1 MKRSFRILGAITLAN
16 GLPQVYIRYPGN
28 LSNGSVTTLS
38 HSTIPR
44 TEARP
49 SEQYMKIILRIIGIA
64 LLNKWMLI
72 GAYISTIGAL
82 IAYVLLP
89 RLFGDAID
97 RIAEGLKSGEIDQ
110 GPIVTIVLI
119 IFGLSVI
126 RGVLSFFQ
134 TYLGEALSQF
144 VSYHIR
150 NQFYDH
156 TQHMSFAFHDRH
168 HTGNLM
174 SRAITD
180 VENIRMFINMGLVR
194 TPYFLALFI
203 VVAIILIRMD
213 WRLGLISASFIPV
226 VAVYTGMIRLKMR
239 RIWLLVQ
246 EKMAEMS
253 TVVQENFTGIR
264 VVKAFAS
271 ESYEER
277 KFEEKNVDVATNSF
291 DAEKLRASSTSFMLF
306 TFLISMGLILWV
318 GGKRVMDGDMT
329 PGQLAQFIFY
339 LQVLQM
345 PVRMAGWLVNSYAR
359 AVTAGQRLFEI
370 LDAESPVQEA
380 PRAIDMPRAKGRV
393 RFDNVSFAY
402 DADRPVLT
410 DITLDAK
417 PGEVVALLGAP
428 GSGKTSIVN
437 LVPRF
442 YDITGGTLTIDGV
455 DVREFTLASLRRN
468 IGIVQQDVFL
478 FTTTIK
484 ENIAYGRV
492 EASDDDVVR
501 AAKVAQLHDFIESLP
516 DGYDTHIGERGST
529 LSGGQRQRMSI
540 ARAVLLDPP
549 VLILDDSTSSVDAQT
564 EDQIRQAMESVMEG
578 RTTFV
583 IAHRLSTVHRADAI
597 VVLEDG
603 RIVDRGTHLELLAK
617 DGLYRRIY
625 DLQLRPQEEVMRDM
639 ESPVLADQNVPA
651 DS

>member
-1 MKRSFRILGAITLAN
+1 M
-16 GLPQVYIRYPGN
+16 
-28 LSNGSVTTLS
+28 
-38 HSTIPR
+38 
-44 TEARP
+44 EAHP
-49 SEQYMKIILRIIGIA
+49 SEQFMKIIFRIIGIA
-64 LLNKWMLI
+64 LRNKWTVI

-82 IAYVLLP
+82 VAYVLLP

-97 RIAEGLKSGEIDQ
+97 SITEAFELGEIDQ
-110 GPIVTIVLI
+110 GPIITIVLI

-126 RGVLSFFQ
+126 RGVLSFTQ
-134 TYLGEALSQF
+134 TYLGEALSQH
-144 VSYHIR
+144 VTYDIR
-150 NQFYDH
+150 NEFYNH

-174 SRAITD
+174 SRVISD
-180 VENIRMFINMGLVR
+180 VENIRQFISIGLVR
-194 TPYFLALFI
+194 GPYFVALFV
-203 VVAIILIRMD
+203 VVAVILIRMD
-213 WRLGLISASFIPV
+213 WQLGMISASFIPV
-226 VAVYTGMIRLKMR
+226 VAVYTGIIRLKMR

-253 TVVQENFTGIR
+253 TVVQENFTGVR

-271 ESYEER
+271 EPYEER
-277 KFEEKNVDVATNSF
+277 KFEEKNIEVAANYIE
-291 DAEKLRASSTSFMLF
+291 AEKLRASSTAFMLF
-306 TFLISMGLILWV
+306 TFLVSVGLIFWV

-329 PGQLAQFIFY
+329 TGQLAQFIFY

-345 PVRMAGWLVNSYAR
+345 PVRMAGFLVNSYAR

-370 LDAESPVQEA
+370 LDAKSPVQEA
-380 PRAIDMPRAKGRV
+380 PRAVDMPRAKGHV

-402 DADRPVLT
+402 DATHPVLT
-410 DITLDAK
+410 EITLDAE

-442 YDITGGTLTIDGV
+442 YDITGGALTIDGV
-455 DVREFTLASLRRN
+455 DVRDFTLASLRRN

-478 FTTTIK
+478 FTTTVK
-484 ENIAYGRV
+484 GNIAYGRV
-492 EASDDDVVR
+492 EASHDDIVR

-516 DGYDTHIGERGST
+516 DGYETEIGERGST

-549 VLILDDSTSSVDAQT
+549 VLILDDSTSSVDVET

-597 VVLEDG
+597 IVLEDG
-603 RIVDRGTHLELLAK
+603 RIIERGTHQELLAS
-617 DGLYRRIY
+617 DGLYRQIY
-625 DLQLRPQEEVMRDM
+625 ELQLRPQEEVMRDV
-639 ESPVLADQNVPA
+639 ESPALADHNVPA

>member
-1 MKRSFRILGAITLAN
+1 M
-16 GLPQVYIRYPGN
+16 
-28 LSNGSVTTLS
+28 
-38 HSTIPR
+38 
-44 TEARP
+44 EAHP
-49 SEQYMKIILRIIGIA
+49 SEQFMKIIFRIIGIA
-64 LLNKWMLI
+64 LRNKWTVI

-82 IAYVLLP
+82 VAYVLLP

-97 RIAEGLKSGEIDQ
+97 SITEAFELGEIDQ
-110 GPIVTIVLI
+110 GPIITIVLI

-126 RGVLSFFQ
+126 RGVLSFTQ
-134 TYLGEALSQF
+134 TYLGEALSQHVTF
-144 VSYHIR
+144 DIR
-150 NQFYDH
+150 NEFYNH

-174 SRAITD
+174 SRVISD
-180 VENIRMFINMGLVR
+180 VENIRQFISIGLVR
-194 TPYFLALFI
+194 GPYFVALFV
-203 VVAIILIRMD
+203 VVAVILIRMD
-213 WRLGLISASFIPV
+213 WQLGLISASFIPV
-226 VAVYTGMIRLKMR
+226 VAVYTGIIRLKMR

-253 TVVQENFTGIR
+253 TVVQENFTGVR

-271 ESYEER
+271 EPYEER
-277 KFEEKNVDVATNSF
+277 KFEEKNIEVAANYIE
-291 DAEKLRASSTSFMLF
+291 AEKLRASSTAFMLF
-306 TFLISMGLILWV
+306 TFLVSVGLIFWV

-329 PGQLAQFIFY
+329 TGQLAQFIFY

-345 PVRMAGWLVNSYAR
+345 PVRMAGFLVNSYAR

-370 LDAESPVQEA
+370 LDAKSPVQEA
-380 PRAIDMPRAKGRV
+380 PRAVDMPRAKGHV

-402 DADRPVLT
+402 DATHPVLT
-410 DITLDAK
+410 EITLDAE

-442 YDITGGTLTIDGV
+442 YDITGGALTIDGEY
-455 DVREFTLASLRRN
+455 VRDFTLASLRRN

-478 FTTTIK
+478 FTTTVK
-484 ENIAYGRV
+484 GNIAYGRV
-492 EASDDDVVR
+492 EASHDDIVR

-516 DGYDTHIGERGST
+516 DGYETEIGERGST

-549 VLILDDSTSSVDAQT
+549 VLILDDSTSSVDVET

-597 VVLEDG
+597 IVLEDG
-603 RIVDRGTHLELLAK
+603 RIIERGTHQELLAS
-617 DGLYRRIY
+617 DGLYRQIY
-625 DLQLRPQEEVMRDM
+625 ELQLRPQEAVMRDV
-639 ESPVLADQNVPA
+639 ESPALADHNVPA